1 MFLALS
7 NLSAAMSLIGPMIC
21 LWYYLSS
28 GHTLD
33 IGWYT
38 TQYYYDSNCCF
49 TFLISLM
56 LATISEK
63 PFYSLVTV
71 KIDTEDAEK
80 DDKNS
85 IIEFKRD
92 RTKGSSIAMLSS
104 YHQVD
109 AEASAHR
116 LGSALPEQEQVLL
129 QGNQSANMGKKG
141 YDDTLDAQRFTGADS
156 SGLGDR
162 STRLHTQAYP
172 REESK
177 DRITKFSKFDDSGD
191 RSR

>member
-7 NLSAAMSLIGPMIC
+7 NLSAAMSLVGPLIC

-38 TQYYYDSNCCF
+38 TQYYYDSNCVF

-63 PFYSLVTV
+63 PFYSLVTI
-71 KIDTEDAEK
+71 KTDTEDAEK
-80 DDKNS
+80 DEKNS

-92 RTKGSSIAMLSS
+92 RTKGSSVAML
-104 YHQVD
+104 Y
-109 AEASAHR
+109 
-116 LGSALPEQEQVLL
+116 
-129 QGNQSANMGKKG
+129 
-141 YDDTLDAQRFTGADS
+141 
-156 SGLGDR
+156 
-162 STRLHTQAYP
+162 
-172 REESK
+172 
-177 DRITKFSKFDDSGD
+177 
-191 RSR
+191 